1 MKIAEIRE
9 LKTEELVER
18 LAAEKAALNQLEIN
32 HSISP
37 LDNPA
42 QIKQNRRT
50 IARIQTELRVR
61 ELNQQ

>member
-1 MKIAEIRE
+1 MKIAEIKE

-18 LAAEKAALNQLEIN
+18 LSSMKKALNQLEIN

-50 IARIQTELRVR
+50 IARINTELRNR
-61 ELNQQ
+61 ELNK

>member
-18 LAAEKAALNQLEIN
+18 IAQATAALNQMEITNAITPLE
-32 HSISP
+32 
-37 LDNPA
+37 NPA

-50 IARIQTELRVR
+50 IARMKTELRSR
-61 ELNQQ
+61 ELNK